1 MKVLIF
7 DGFWTIDDTK
17 KYSNYIFIYGDN
29 DIHKGKG
36 GQAIIRDQKNAMGIP
51 TKKLPNNNYNSF
63 YNDDEYEQNK
73 LKIKKAVI
81 DILVKLKT
89 NKQYI
94 GIILPKDGLGTGLSK
109 LPSKAPRTYKYL
121 LNIINKLKTCVESI

>member
-7 DGFWTIDDTK
+7 DGFWNIDDTK
-17 KYSNYIFIYGDN
+17 KYSDYIFIYGDN

-36 GQAIIRDQKNAMGIP
+36 GQAIIRDQKNSMGIP
-51 TKKLPNNNYNSF
+51 TKKFPNNNYSSF

-81 DILVKLKT
+81 DILKKLKT
-89 NKQYI
+89 NKKYI

-109 LPSKAPRTYKYL
+109 LPSKAPKTYKYL